1 MSIIDVKKLFVWVP
15 KAELAKL
22 AATGETTLEA
32 ISSSNPSKVY
42 FNEATSEIY
51 VNGQAFGS
59 NSELTD
65 SLKNAVEKLSGLSID
80 ELKGEFEIADDTISS
95 AIAKYVRGLLSEDN
109 IKSDN
114 KSVTWTAKEDGTY
127 NLQIFADEQSVSIN
141 ETGKIASSLDVTY
154 DRDSKMLYLV
164 GKDGYKTAGFD
175 ATEFVQDGILD
186 KARYVVATI
195 DDSVVYKSQN
205 VIAGH
210 RYIVLEWTLNN
221 ASGDNIAKDP
231 MWIDVD
237 ELFDVEYVKVDNDSV
252 DYLTASYA
260 NDPTVEGEDH
270 THTEKGITIG
280 AKIGTLG
287 TPVYKVD
294 EVHPENNGWQMEGG
308 VNGLVDVNMLSVELG
323 KISDKNSEQDALIAA
338 NTSAIEKEVTD
349 RETAIEDAKAELIGE
364 EGNLSST
371 NTIFG
376 AKAYTDE
383 AVKNLSIS
391 AEVDE
396 NSKKYLTAS
405 VAGVED
411 PDNKKINLSL
421 NVASE
426 IIITKGDDGTV
437 SVTPDALTNV
447 NAVYNYGVTVLQA
460 ADAYT
465 DEAIKNTI
473 ESLDS
478 TVGDVDENGD
488 FVSTPENSTASV
500 AQIKVVETDGK
511 LTNAEV
517 NIVITAE
524 DLWEEFKA

>member
-1 MSIIDVKKLFVWVP
+1 MSAIDVKKLFVWVP

-22 AATGETTLEA
+22 AVAGKTTLEA
-32 ISSSNPSKVY
+32 ISAANPNKVY
-42 FNEATSEIY
+42 FNESTSEIY

-59 NSELTD
+59 NAELADT
-65 SLKNAVEKLSGLSID
+65 LKNTIEKLSGLSID
-80 ELKGEFEIADDTISS
+80 DLKGEFEIADDTTAS

-114 KSVTWTAKEDGTY
+114 KSITWTSKEDGSY
-127 NLQIFADEQSVSIN
+127 NIQINADEQSISIN

-154 DRDSKMLYLV
+154 DRNSKMLYLI

-221 ASGDNIAKDP
+221 ASGDNTVKDP

-260 NDPTVEGEDH
+260 NDSTVEGEEH

-294 EVHPENNGWQMEGG
+294 EVHPECNGWQMEGG
-308 VNGLVDVNMLSVELG
+308 VNGLVNVNMLSAEIG
-323 KISDKNSEQDALIAA
+323 KISDNNSKQDELIAA
-338 NTSAIEKEVTD
+338 NTAAIEKEISD
-349 RETAIEDAKAELIGE
+349 RETAIENVKAELIGQE
-364 EGNLSST
+364 DDT
-371 NTIFG
+371 PDDNTIFG
-376 AKAYTDE
+376 AKAYAASLATG
-383 AVKNLSIS
+383 LSVS
-391 AEVDE
+391 AEADD
-396 NSKKYLTAS
+396 NSKKYLKIS
-405 VAGVED
+405 VIGDEEHN
-411 PDNKKINLSL
+411 NKKIILGL
-421 NVASE
+421 NITDK
-426 IIITKGDDGTV
+426 IIINKGDDDTV

-447 NAVYNYGVTVLQA
+447 NAVYNYGITVLHA
-460 ADAYT
+460 SEVYT
-465 DEAIKNTI
+465 DEAIKNAV
-473 ESLDS
+473 EVLDA

-488 FVSTPENSTASV
+488 FVATPENSTSSV

-511 LTNAEV
+511 LTNAEI